1 MIKPHCTIRVSVMF
15 EGPQLWLCGKPLHER
30 FCPREETRE
39 ALEAERAPVQDP
51 HVVVVHGPR
60 SFAGPSE
67 VI

>member
-1 MIKPHCTIRVSVMF
+1 MF
-15 EGPQLWLCGKPLHER
+15 ERPQLWLCGKPLHER